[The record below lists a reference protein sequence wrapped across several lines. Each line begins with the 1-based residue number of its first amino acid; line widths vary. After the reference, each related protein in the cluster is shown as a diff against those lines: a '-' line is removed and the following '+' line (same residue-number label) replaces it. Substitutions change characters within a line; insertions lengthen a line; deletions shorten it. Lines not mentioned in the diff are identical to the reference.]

1 MHFRARGLWRGHV
14 EIAAVRGLHGERN
27 DAPAAHLLPS
37 GAGHD
42 GMAMIDLTDIAM
54 IFLRCTGGISH
65 NPNEDVTKEDV
76 AAGARVLMRFI
87 ENFRPKEGGV

>member
-1 MHFRARGLWRGHV
+1 MRQIEGSIEAEGV
-14 EIAAVRGLHGERN
+14 TVRR
-27 DAPAAHLLPS
+27 LPS

-65 NPNEDVTKEDV
+65 NPDEDVTKEDV
-76 AAGARVLMRFI
+76 AVGARVLMRFI